1 MANETHKHIETLIEA
16 VNKAESTITKL
27 LEAIEELRKDKEK
40 LEERLSRTDRWPPYM
55 SRRKG
60 GQ

>member
-1 MANETHKHIETLIEA
+1 MTNETNKQIDALVAKANE
-16 VNKAESTITKL
+16 AESTITKL
-27 LEAIEELRKDKEK
+27 LEAIKELRKDKEK